1 MKIEIETKYNIGDQ
15 VAVMEEGLTVN
26 EGKITDIVIY
36 VLEDHTSVRS
46 WIDFGKNSHSYAENH
61 VYPSRKAIIDIINNG
76 GKP

>member
-36 VLEDHTSVRS
+36 ALADHTSVRY
-46 WIDFGKNSHSYAENH
+46 WIDFGSSSHSYAENQ
-61 VYPSRKAIIDIINNG
+61 VYPSRQAIIDIINNG
-76 GKP
+76 GKA